1 MDFVHAQLA
10 TAPSR
15 VHFLTAML
23 RHVLKLVLGPGRDR
37 MDLAILI
44 THEVKVRQW
53 NRNRIGANSE
63 KPADVD
69 DRLAAGIVDVR
80 AACGLVQDLRLL
92 IF

>member
-1 MDFVHAQLA
+1 
-10 TAPSR
+10 
-15 VHFLTAML
+15 
-23 RHVLKLVLGPGRDR
+23 

-44 THEVKVRQW
+44 THEVKVRQR
-53 NRNRIGANSE
+53 NRNRLGAYSE